1 MRTVD
6 TKRISRDPIR
16 LATTSDASLLADLGA
31 RTFYEAFAALIPDED
46 MAAYLAASFT
56 SAGLAA
62 QIADRLSLFLIAET
76 DGVAVGYA
84 HLCPTQPP
92 ACVDGPSPVQLVR
105 LYVLKKRYGHGVGSS
120 LMATCLSEA
129 SKRGYQ
135 TLWLSSWEINQRAN
149 SFYRRWGFEPVGNQ
163 DFVVG
168 HDVQH
173 DVILSRK
180 I

>member
-1 MRTVD
+1 
-6 TKRISRDPIR
+6 
-16 LATTSDASLLADLGA
+16 LADLGA
-31 RTFYEAFAALIPDED
+31 QAFYEAFAALVSEGD

-56 SAGLAA
+56 SEELAA
-62 QIADRLSLFLIAET
+62 QIADRLSLLLIAES
-76 DGVAVGYA
+76 DRVAVGYA

-92 ACVDGPSPVQLVR
+92 VCVGGPGPVQLVR

-129 SKRGYQ
+129 GQRGYQ
-135 TLWLSSWEINQRAN
+135 TMWLSSWEINQRAN
-149 SFYRRWGFEPVGNQ
+149 SFYRKWDFEPVGNQ
-163 DFVVG
+163 GFVVG
-168 HDVQH
+168 NDVQH

>member
-1 MRTVD
+1 
-6 TKRISRDPIR
+6 
-16 LATTSDASLLADLGA
+16 
-31 RTFYEAFAALIPDED
+31 

-56 SAGLAA
+56 PERLAA

-76 DGVAVGYA
+76 DGKAVGYA

-92 ACVDGPSPVQLVR
+92 DCVDGPSPVQLVR
-105 LYVLKKRYGHGVGSS
+105 LYVLKKRYRHGVGSS

-129 SKRGYQ
+129 SQRGYQ
-135 TLWLSSWEINQRAN
+135 TMWVSSWEINQRAN
-149 SFYRRWGFEPVGNQ
+149 SFYRKWGFEPVGNQ

-168 HDVQH
+168 NDVQH
-173 DVILSRK
+173 DIVFSRK